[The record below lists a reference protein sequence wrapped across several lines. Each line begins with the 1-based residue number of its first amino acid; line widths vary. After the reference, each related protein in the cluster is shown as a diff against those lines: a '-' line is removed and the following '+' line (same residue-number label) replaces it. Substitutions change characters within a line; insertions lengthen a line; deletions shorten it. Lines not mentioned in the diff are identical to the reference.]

1 MRKNLKKIFLLITIM
16 TAMYISAGCVAV
28 RQNDSALPPGQ
39 GNMSAQQSTD
49 TSDAHNEAPINGE
62 KQENDTKEKQEEA
75 EQPQPEEKPDQPEG
89 DLTETPANEASETTS
104 DESVDLY
111 VHVESIGD
119 NSVMGSKISVEPIA
133 DSNSEIMVIAGGE
146 DKMLITV
153 HFKDDT
159 SYIYQIIRNGGADV
173 ETSEGSFSDI
183 GLSMILDLTGH
194 YEGDDFYADKVV
206 ISDVRID

>member
-1 MRKNLKKIFLLITIM
+1 MRKNLKKILLLITIM
-16 TAMYISAGCVAV
+16 TVMCISAGCVAV
-28 RQNDSALPPGQ
+28 RQNDSVLPPGQ
-39 GNMSAQQSTD
+39 ENLSAQQSTD
-49 TSDAHNEAPINGE
+49 MSDAHNEAPINGE
-62 KQENDTKEKQEEA
+62 KQESDTKEKQEEA
-75 EQPQPEEKPDQPEG
+75 AQPQPEEKPDQPES

-119 NSVMGSKISVEPIA
+119 NSVMGSKISVEPVA
-133 DSNSEIMVIAGGE
+133 DSNSEIMVIGGGE
-146 DKMLITV
+146 DKMLIPV
-153 HFKDDT
+153 HFMGDT

-206 ISDVRID
+206 ISDVRTD